1 MSRRLMAVLI
11 SGVLVFGNVSTNGWS
26 ATDVPGAIQAR
37 SVLTS
42 ASVNNQA
49 PLPAAGAAG
58 IEQAQGFVQEYPLL
72 TIALVA
78 GVVAIVWILLDDD
91 DDDDDDEVPSTA
103 TGT

>member
-1 MSRRLMAVLI
+1 MSRKLIAVLI
-11 SGVLVFGNVSTNGWS
+11 SSALMFGNASTSAWS
-26 ATDVPGAIQAR
+26 ATDLSALIQAQPIQ
-37 SVLTS
+37 TDE
-42 ASVNNQA
+42 SVNSQA

-58 IEQAQGFVQEYPLL
+58 IKQAQGFVQEYPLL

-78 GVVAIVWILLDDD
+78 GVIAIVWILL